1 MGNCRKDQLSAEA
14 CACMRKFI
22 LYRIHFYPSRNL
34 KRMANCRKYQLS
46 VETFACKG
54 SLHCIVF
61 SFILQG
67 ILREWRTVR
76 KISCLLR
83 HLLVAEV
90 FQYLIQ
96 FYPSRN
102 LKRMANCRKDQ
113 LSAEACACRGSLSC
127 IVFSFILQG
136 ILREWRTVGK
146 ISCLL
151 RYMLVEEVY
160 PVSYSVLSFKES

>member
-1 MGNCRKDQLSAEA
+1 MANCRKDQLSAEA
-14 CACMRKFI
+14 SACR
-22 LYRIHFYPSRNL
+22 
-34 KRMANCRKYQLS
+34 
-46 VETFACKG
+46 G

-67 ILREWRTVR
+67 ILREWRTVG
-76 KISCLLR
+76 KISCQLR
-83 HLLVAEV
+83 RVCLQRKFIL
-90 FQYLIQ
+90 YRIQ

-146 ISCLL
+146 ISCLAETFACRGSLSCIVFSFILQGIL
-151 RYMLVEEVY
+151 REWRTVGKISCQLRHVFVEEVSLYRIQFY
-160 PVSYSVLSFKES
+160 P